1 MTILT
6 TRHATVRPPTRV
18 RDGAAEAA
26 STAAAGSRR
35 APSGP
40 LGRAAVMVALCLAL
54 SLGPGIGGAA
64 RARAAGAGTPAGY
77 GEYLIKAAF
86 LYNFAKFTQWP
97 GATDT
102 YGGAPLEVCVLGQDP
117 FGAALDSIAG
127 KRIKERIVTTRRV
140 VRLDQARGCQVLFI
154 SASET
159 ARLDAILARLGRDPI
174 LTVTD
179 EPNDRGPSRGII
191 SFQTIAGKVRFTIDT
206 DHAAA
211 AGLSFSSKLLSLAK
225 TYAHHFGPQVSRSGP
240 DS

>member
-1 MTILT
+1 MTSLT
-6 TRHATVRPPTRV
+6 TRHATVLPPPRV

-40 LGRAAVMVALCLAL
+40 LRRAAVTVALCLVL
-54 SLGPGIGGAA
+54 SLGPGVGGAP

-127 KRIKERIVTTRRV
+127 KRIKDRIVTTRRV
-140 VRLDQARGCQVLFI
+140 ARLDQARGCQVLFI

-159 ARLDAILARLGRDPI
+159 PRLGAILARLGTEPI

-179 EPNDRGPSRGII
+179 EPAGRGASNGII
-191 SFQTIAGKVRFTIDT
+191 SFQTIAGKVRFKIDT

-211 AGLSFSSKLLSLAK
+211 AGLIFSSKLLSLAE
-225 TYAHHFGPQVSRSGP
+225 TYARHFGPQVSRGGP
-240 DS
+240 DG